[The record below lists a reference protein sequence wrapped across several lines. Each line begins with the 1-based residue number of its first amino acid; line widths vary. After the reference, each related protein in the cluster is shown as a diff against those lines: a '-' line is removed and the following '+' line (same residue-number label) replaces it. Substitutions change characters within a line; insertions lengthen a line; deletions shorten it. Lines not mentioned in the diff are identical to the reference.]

1 MELNLLG
8 KTEIWIENIIL
19 RNADLREIAHVTAE
33 VLELKPDEV
42 IVTDVRENR
51 IVLDVLRKT
60 VYAEQIFGK
69 KDKLLEQLSKI
80 SGVIITEKTTIHS
93 EGVLGFIAL
102 DENTAKEVTE
112 RLEQIVEEVK
122 SRIAKRAI
130 VFSTGFEIKDG
141 IVKDTNTPV
150 IMERLQKEGYKVA
163 RGHVLDDDENIIAS
177 NILDALSEGYGLIVI
192 TGGVGA
198 EEKDKT
204 VEGILRVDPEAAT
217 SYIVKYEVGKGRH
230 VKDGVK
236 IAVGKV
242 GETIIIGLPG
252 PTEEARL
259 GLEAAIQGILRGV
272 DKYTLANQ
280 IAEVLRKRLREKV

>member
-1 MELNLLG
+1 VVSLELNLLG

-80 SGVIITEKTTIHS
+80 SGVTITEKTTIHS

-122 SRIAKRAI
+122 SKIAKRVI
-130 VFSTGFEIKDG
+130 VFSTGFEIKEG

-163 RGHVLDDDENIIAS
+163 RGQILDDDENIIAS
-177 NILDALSEGYGLIVI
+177 NILNALSEGYGLIVI

-217 SYIVKYEVGKGRH
+217 SYIVKYEVGKGKH

-252 PTEEARL
+252 PHGGGKIRFRSSYP
-259 GLEAAIQGILRGV
+259 GNLERS
-272 DKYTLANQ
+272 
-280 IAEVLRKRLREKV
+280 